1 MSPPIRIRG
10 ARVHNLK
17 NLNVDIPRNQLTV
30 ITGVSGSGKS
40 SLAFDTLFAEGQR
53 QYIDTLSTYARQYL
67 DAIPRPDVDLI
78 EGLAPTLS
86 INQKSGTQSARS
98 TVATVTEIYDYLRLL
113 YARIGMPHCT
123 HCGSSISTQTPDAI
137 IESLAAYP
145 PRTKLT
151 LMSPMVRGRK
161 GAHADVLEKIAAHGL
176 VRARVDDE
184 VHLLEDVPPLAV
196 RKNHTIEAVVDRIVI
211 KAGVEARLD
220 ESTRLAIRLSD
231 GMCAALAELPDGTSE
246 SKLFSTT
253 MACVQCGASFE
264 ELEPRTFSFNSP
276 YGACPTCDGLGV
288 ISDSIENGH
297 ASSKRKSAK
306 RKGKKA
312 EADPTSLCPTC
323 HGGRLRPEALAVTI
337 AGESLPNVV
346 AMPLPQTQEWMNSIS
361 ETLPGLS
368 RRVAA
373 PIQAEVIR
381 RIEFLRRVGVD
392 YLTLDRSADTLSGGE
407 LQRIRLATC
416 IGSGLV
422 SVCYVLDEPSIGL
435 HPADHGRLLGA
446 IAELKDQGN
455 TIVIVEHDEDTMRA
469 ADHLIDIGPG
479 AGVHGGYL
487 VSQGTPEEVAND
499 PASPT
504 GRYLSGKE
512 SIVDGRL
519 RSSEKNTVDGRLRS
533 SEANIVDR
541 RLRSS
546 EPDPPS
552 SDRRSGPAT
561 ERSGPATKQWLTLSG
576 ASLHNLQNVTLK
588 LPLGNLIGISG
599 VSGSGKSS
607 LIVDTLY
614 PALAAKLGLVAKPAG
629 KHSRL
634 VGAGKIDK
642 LVPIDQSPIGRTSRS
657 CPATYAGVLDPIR
670 NVFAA
675 TRAAKTLGF
684 SASRFS
690 FNSPAGRCD
699 VCKGNGFER
708 IEMNFLSDLLIE
720 CSRCGGKRFNRQTLQ
735 VRFKGATIADVLN
748 MTIEAAL
755 EFFENVPKV
764 RALLSSLFDVG
775 LGYVTLGQ
783 SSTTLSGGEAQR
795 IKLATELARPGTG
808 STLYLLDEP
817 TTGLHFS
824 DVRRLLVV
832 LNRLVGA
839 GNTVLVIEHHPDLL
853 AACDWLVDLGP
864 RGGVGGGRIIAE
876 GTPEDVAVCP
886 NSLTGEFL
894 KRR

>member
-1 MSPPIRIRG
+1 MCHLVAIALGTSWDNGPAINHSLSTSTLIPPIRIRG

-78 EGLAPTLS
+78 DGLAPTLS
-86 INQKSGTQSARS
+86 IDQKSGTQSARS

-113 YARIGMPHCT
+113 FARVGTPHCT
-123 HCGSSISTQTPDAI
+123 QCGSTISTQTTDAI
-137 IESLAAYP
+137 VQSLAAFP

-161 GAHADVLEKIAAHGL
+161 GAHADVLEKIAAQGL
-176 VRARVDDE
+176 VRARVDGE
-184 VHLLEDVPPLAV
+184 VYLLEDVPPLAI
-196 RKNHTIEAVVDRIVI
+196 RKNHTIEAVVDRIVLKDGI
-211 KAGVEARLD
+211 QSRLD
-220 ESTRLAIRLSD
+220 ESTRLAIRLS
-231 GMCAALAELPDGTSE
+231 GGACSVLIEAPDGEQE

-253 MACVQCGASFE
+253 MACIECGASFE
-264 ELEPRTFSFNSP
+264 ELEPRSFSFNSP
-276 YGACPTCDGLGV
+276 YGACPTCDGLGT
-288 ISDSIENGH
+288 ITTTSK
-297 ASSKRKSAK
+297 SKRGSTSKSATD
-306 RKGKKA
+306 
-312 EADPTSLCPTC
+312 EIQQTVVCPDC
-323 HGGRLRPEALAVTI
+323 QGGRLRAESLAVTV
-337 AGESLPNVV
+337 AGESLPSVV
-346 AMPLPQTQEWMNSIS
+346 AMPMDRSQTWMSGLADSLS
-361 ETLPGLS
+361 ELQQ
-368 RRVAA
+368 RVAA

-435 HPADHGRLLGA
+435 HPADHDRLLDA
-446 IAELKDQGN
+446 IGELKDQGN

-479 AGVHGGYL
+479 AGVHGGEL
-487 VSQGTPEEVAND
+487 VSQGTPAEVAADTN
-499 PASPT
+499 SPT
-504 GRYLSGKE
+504 GRYLSGQ
-512 SIVDGRL
+512 
-519 RSSEKNTVDGRLRS
+519 
-533 SEANIVDR
+533 DR
-541 RLRSS
+541 ITLPRQ
-546 EPDPPS
+546 
-552 SDRRSGPAT
+552 RRTPRQG
-561 ERSGPATKQWLTLSG
+561 EWLTLRN

-588 LPLGNLIGISG
+588 LPLGLLIGVSG

-614 PALAAKLGLVAKPAG
+614 PAVAASLGLVAKTPG
-629 KHSRL
+629 PHTRL
-634 VGAGKIDK
+634 HGADK
-642 LVPIDQSPIGRTSRS
+642 LDKLIPIDQSPIGRTTRS

-670 NVFAA
+670 NVFAS
-675 TRAAKTLGF
+675 TRSAKTLGF

-690 FNSPAGRCD
+690 FNSTAGRCD

-735 VRFKGATIADVLN
+735 VRFKGATIADVLG
-748 MTIEAAL
+748 MTIEAAT

-764 RALLSSLFDVG
+764 HTILKSLNDVG

-808 STLYLLDEP
+808 KTLYLLDEP

-824 DVRRLLVV
+824 DVQRLLTV
-832 LNRLVGA
+832 LDRLVDA
-839 GNTVLVIEHHPDLL
+839 GNTVLVIEHHTDLL
-853 AACDWLVDLGP
+853 AACDWLIDLGP
-864 RGGVGGGRIIAE
+864 RGGEGGGQIVAE
-876 GTPEDVAVCP
+876 GSPAEVAGCAA
-886 NSLTGEFL
+886 SLTGKFL
-894 KRR
+894 RKAGVTSN